1 MATARS
7 GRYMPYLGDKFAN
20 SNLIASPHFLPN
32 RSISCY
38 TQQKKPPPL
47 KAEGNLG
54 RIYLVGAGVAAAG
67 AFSTFSALAGLTGAT
82 GFGAKVGFTGLTGSA
97 IAASAA

>member
-7 GRYMPYLGDKFAN
+7 GRYMPYLGDK
-20 SNLIASPHFLPN
+20 LRTRTLSPAPIFCQIGVFRAI
-32 RSISCY
+32 RSK
-38 TQQKKPPPL
+38 KKPPPL

-67 AFSTFSALAGLTGAT
+67 AFSTFSALAGFTGAT